1 MTTVQAFVVTTVCES
16 VEDFVERYHHRAD
29 ARTLFVS
36 VIEQRV
42 MGGESA
48 FAILLANGKPVL
60 AGMCEVDEIYLD
72 DKNPY
77 GRTGMRIKIRR
88 LGYESEIVWTKLRAR
103 GDNLDAIVEAAF
115 GGATSQALK
124 VGHDELHAVV
134 REFEDEATTLPRH
147 RPTRSVALARA

>member
-1 MTTVQAFVVTTVCES
+1 MTTVQAFAVTTVCES

-29 ARTLFVS
+29 ARTLFVG

-72 DKNPY
+72 NKNPY
-77 GRTGMRIKIRR
+77 GRPGMRITIKR

-103 GDNLDAIVEAAF
+103 GDNFDA
-115 GGATSQALK
+115 L
-124 VGHDELHAVV
+124 LAVV
-134 REFEDEATTLPRH
+134 REFEDEATTLPMH
-147 RPTRSVALARA
+147 RSPRASVALARA